1 VQRERNNVEKN
12 VEQRV
17 EPKQLGG
24 ITGRGFLP
32 GRSGNPNGRPRTR
45 GLVSALHAK
54 VSEVGP
60 DGRSIEQ
67 QLVDVL
73 LHEALR
79 GKHRLAA
86 VEVIFDRLEGRA
98 SQHIQIAD
106 VTKELRQ
113 KSDDELRFHLEHDR
127 WPEESELPESGGRQN
142 EVEEY
147 LWASETSCPRIGS
160 SRRRSS
166 LCARRLLLQSWAS
179 RSPDRERYRLPVRPF
194 YRRTRC

>member
-1 VQRERNNVEKN
+1 MEKN
-12 VEQRV
+12 VEQR
-17 EPKQLGG
+17 EQHKQLGG
-24 ITGRGFLP
+24 VTGRGFLP
-32 GRSGNPNGRPRTR
+32 GRSRNPSGRARTR

-79 GKHRLAA
+79 GQHRPAV

-106 VTKELRQ
+106 VTKELWQ
-113 KSDDELRFHLEHDR
+113 KSDDELRFHLAHDR
-127 WPEESELPESGGRQN
+127 WPEDDELPALDNRQN
-142 EVEEY
+142 EVEE
-147 LWASETSCPRIGS
+147 
-160 SRRRSS
+160 
-166 LCARRLLLQSWAS
+166 
-179 RSPDRERYRLPVRPF
+179 
-194 YRRTRC
+194 